1 MVFWSQFFWNFRAE
15 NFRWA
20 FLKDGIS
27 THCYQNPWETRNV
40 CGQVSWSEVRLGWA
54 WSSSVNAPELDPT
67 ILNHS
72 SVILIFELGPR
83 FEIQSPFSWNCSHS
97 MGMCFL
103 NIIFMNLK
111 SAFQYPIQA
120 LSVLR
125 REVTFHPIQLT
136 IANSNKLI
144 LV

>member
-1 MVFWSQFFWNFRAE
+1 MSIRFFVKF
-15 NFRWA
+15 
-20 FLKDGIS
+20 GIFARKIWIFS
-27 THCYQNPWETRNV
+27 LELAPIVNKLHGKIVIFCDL
-40 CGQVSWSEVRLGWA
+40 VSWFEVRLGRGHRVSMHLNLTRWY
-54 WSSSVNAPELDPT
+54 ST
-67 ILNHS
+67 IKCHFDFWTRPKIWNSTL
-72 SVILIFELGPR
+72 
-83 FEIQSPFSWNCSHS
+83 FSWNCSHS
-97 MGMCFL
+97 MGMCFS

-144 LV
+144 SA